1 MNNGWIK
8 LHRKILSS
16 DMYQSL
22 NSKQRDILITLL
34 LMANHKEKQWEYKSE
49 IYTAKPGQMVT
60 SLESIK
66 KNCAK
71 DVTIQNI
78 RTTLKKLE
86 TWGFLTN
93 QSTKT
98 GRLITIVNWRLYQ
111 DEETETNKDDNKEL
125 TKNQQRANKE
135 LTTNKNDKRMIKNDK
150 EDKEP
155 TKSKRK
161 QENLCSKEDIESFV
175 GRQIA
180 ANDLG
185 VNRKLLVNYIN
196 TLRLTRKT
204 GRISINIIQQLWDK
218 WSKYHQDV
226 VTYAMWV
233 HIDKH
238 DDKREE
244 YTLGIMRGTKEHEA
258 RRKLIWMKNKNGGEM
273 NEANRYSGIGH
284 DQREDT
290 SDPLEDVIKDG
301 YYRNI
306 PGLFADV

>member
-290 SDPLEDVIKDG
+290 NDPLEDVIKDG

>member
-34 LMANHKEKQWEYKSE
+34 LMANHKEKQWEYKGK
-49 IYTAKPGQMVT
+49 IYTADPGQMVT

-111 DEETETNKDDNKEL
+111 DAEAETNKDDNKEL

-175 GRQIA
+175 DRYLA
-180 ANDLG
+180 VNDLG

-218 WSKYHQDV
+218 WSKYHPDV
-226 VTYAMWV
+226 VTYAMWT

-244 YTLGIMRGTKEHEA
+244 YTLGIMRQTSEHEA
-258 RRKLIWMKNKNGGEM
+258 RRRLIWMKNKRNGRNLSEG
-273 NEANRYSGIGH
+273 NVNRDGH